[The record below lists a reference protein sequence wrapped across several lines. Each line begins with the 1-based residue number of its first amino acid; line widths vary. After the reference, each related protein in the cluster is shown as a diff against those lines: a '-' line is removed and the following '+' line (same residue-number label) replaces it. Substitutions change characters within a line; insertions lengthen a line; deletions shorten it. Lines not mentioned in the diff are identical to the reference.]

1 MNQKMSRK
9 LQFTVARAGIRLDR
23 YIAEECPELS
33 RSYIQK
39 LAEEGHITVN
49 GAEVKRS
56 SSLDIGDKVS
66 IIIPPSVP
74 PSLLA
79 EEIPLNIVY
88 EDNDLLVVDKPAGLT
103 VHPAP
108 GHPSHTLVNAILAHY
123 PHLSGVGSPGRPGIV
138 HRLDKNTSGLIVVA
152 KNDAAQQNIS
162 AQIKA
167 RSVTKRYLV
176 LVMGHLSPDRGI
188 IEAPIGRDPSNRKRM
203 AVVSGGRE
211 ARTQYRVI
219 QYMDNYTLLEVSP
232 ETGRTHQIR
241 VHLAAIGYPVVG
253 DEVYGTKSP
262 ILRRQ
267 FLHAHH
273 LGFRLPSTGE
283 QVELSSELP
292 SDLEE
297 ALKHISSPL

>member
-1 MNQKMSRK
+1 MSQKTTRK
-9 LQFTVARAGIRLDR
+9 LQFIAARAGIRLDS
-23 YIAEECPELS
+23 YIAEECARLS
-33 RSYIQK
+33 RSYIHK
-39 LAEEGHITVN
+39 LISEGYITVN
-49 GAEVKRS
+49 GTEVKRS
-56 SSLDIGDKVS
+56 LRLDIGDKVS
-66 IIIPPSVP
+66 IIIPPSAP
-74 PSLLA
+74 TYPIA
-79 EEIPLNIVY
+79 EETPLKIVY
-88 EDNDLLVVDKPAGLT
+88 EDDDLLVVDKPAGLT

-108 GHPSHTLVNAILAHY
+108 GHPRHTLVNAILAHY

-152 KNDAAQQNIS
+152 KNDAAQQNIA

-167 RSVTKRYLV
+167 RSVVKRYLV
-176 LVMGHLSPDRGI
+176 LVLGHLSPDRGI
-188 IEAPIGRDPSNRKRM
+188 IEAPIGRDPGNRKRM

-219 QYMDNYTLLEVSP
+219 KYMDNYTLLEVSP

-283 QVELSSELP
+283 QIELSSELP
-292 SDLEE
+292 PDLEE